1 MLERRPV
8 LSAAPP
14 AAGRPSGLSRRAL
27 LGWGAGS
34 ALAALA
40 GPVWAN
46 DGPAARPTVTVLD
59 RDWVDTARARAVP
72 VRLYLPDH
80 ATGPRPLLVVSH
92 GIGGTRN
99 GYSYLGRHMAEA
111 GIASLHLQHIGSDR
125 ELWRG
130 NPLTLVFRLQAAA
143 QETEALARVQD
154 LRFALD
160 RLLDDAE
167 LGARIDP
174 QRIAGAGHSYGA
186 NTMMLAGGARVLR
199 DGQPLALR
207 EARLRGVLLLS
218 SPPFYGE
225 PDLGAILRP
234 VQLPSLHITTT
245 DDVITIPGY
254 NSPASD
260 RVAVYEAIGS
270 ARKALAVF
278 QGGPHNVFTDRTT
291 ASGGELNARIKQA
304 TKELALDFVQDLFA
318 HGGLTEAALAPWRS
332 RHAGLVARFDLRSA
346 AATA

>member
-1 MLERRPV
+1 MLEHRSDS
-8 LSAAPP
+8 LAAARLP
-14 AAGRPSGLSRRAL
+14 ALSRRAL
-27 LGWGAGS
+27 LGWGAG
-34 ALAALA
+34 AALGAIA
-40 GPVWAN
+40 GPLRASE
-46 DGPAARPTVTVLD
+46 GPQARPAITVLD
-59 RDWVDTARARAVP
+59 RDWIDITRSRAVP
-72 VRLYLPDH
+72 VRLYLPEQ
-80 ATGPRPLLVVSH
+80 ARGPVPLLVVSH

-125 ELWRG
+125 EIWRG

-160 RLLDDAE
+160 RLTADAE
-167 LGARIDP
+167 LGPRIDLR
-174 QRIAGAGHSYGA
+174 RIAGAGHSYGA

-207 EARLRGVLLLS
+207 EERLRGVLLLS

-245 DDVITIPGY
+245 EDIITIPGY

-260 RVAVYEAIGS
+260 RVAVYEAMGS

-304 TKELALDFVQDLFA
+304 TKELALDFVQDLFS
-318 HGGLTEAALAPWRS
+318 HGGPTEGALAPWRS
-332 RHAGLVARFDLRSA
+332 RHAGLIARFDLRSA
-346 AATA
+346 TAAA